1 MTIAPAAT
9 LKAFIWRRVHSLT
22 GLWIVL
28 FLIEHLLTN
37 SQAALWLGDDGKGF
51 VDMVNAIH
59 NLPYLEVIE
68 VALIGVP
75 LLIHAYWGV
84 KYLFTSKS
92 NSHRTDGSAPHLPLG
107 RNRAYTWQRI
117 TSWILLIGIIGHVTK
132 FRFLE
137 YPEKLPTDGKPVYL
151 VNITMDDGLYT
162 LADRLGVTLYS
173 ADAVVK
179 ERAAL
184 DAREQEQTLLKVAKE
199 MKQEKISPW
208 TGPVPEEYHLQ
219 KATVLGSA
227 QSYQAHAKF
236 VEVLEKE
243 KLSSGHVIACAKE
256 FGTASLLA
264 VRNTFKNPIYIGLY
278 TIFVIAACFH
288 ACNGFWTFLI
298 TWGWVLKMAAQR
310 AWVMVSIVF
319 MGVLLFLGLIAV
331 WGTYWMNLRD
341 VL

>member
-1 MTIAPAAT
+1 MSVASAAIP
-9 LKAFIWRRVHSLT
+9 KAFIWRRIHSLM

-37 SQAALWLGDDGKGF
+37 SQAALWLGDNGKGF

-68 VALIGVP
+68 ITLIGVP
-75 LLIHAYWGV
+75 FLIHGCWGV
-84 KYLFTSKS
+84 KYLLTGKFDSF
-92 NSHRTDGSAPHLPLG
+92 RTDGSAPYLPLA

-117 TSWILLIGIIGHVTK
+117 TSWILLIGVILHVTK

-137 YPEKLPTDGKPVYL
+137 YPEKVHIGDQTVYL
-151 VNITMDDGLYT
+151 VNISMDNGLYT
-162 LADRLGVTLYS
+162 LADRLNVALF
-173 ADAVVK
+173 DAQAVAK

-184 DAREQEQTLLKVAKE
+184 DARSKEQTLLEVAKKVE
-199 MKQEKISPW
+199 GEKFNPL
-208 TGPVPEEYHLQ
+208 TGPVAQEYNTH
-219 KATVLGSA
+219 KALLLGSV
-227 QSYQAHAKF
+227 QNYRVHVDFVQA
-236 VEVLEKE
+236 LEKE
-243 KLSSGHVIACAKE
+243 KLSPGRVIACAKE

-264 VRNTFKNPIYIGLY
+264 VRNTFKNPIYIFLY

-310 AWVMVSIVF
+310 AWVTVSVVF
-319 MGVLLFLGLIAV
+319 MAILLFLGLIAV
-331 WGTYWMNLRD
+331 WGTYWINLRT
-341 VL
+341 